1 MNAWKEFCNVE
12 FSWSQSQGEVR
23 ISRGGDGY
31 WSYLGTDILHIPAG
45 QPTMTL
51 QGFVMAT
58 PESEYKRVVRHE
70 TGHTLGFP
78 HEHMRKQI
86 IAKLDV
92 QKTIAYF
99 LKYQG
104 WDEQTTREQVLTP
117 LNETSIMGTPN
128 ADETSIMCYQLPA
141 SITKDGKPIVGGDD
155 INDADKAFAAK
166 LYPLPSGPPLHPLL
180 RLEGG
185 RTGWSSNSAGRS
197 VTRRLW
203 CDSWTGCGL
212 MILSQGFPRSP
223 WDTCYYCWPRSLSLF
238 VGLAVVESE
247 VNRKIIFAWLLF
259 TGTAYAAP
267 QEGLAAALTD
277 ARTLDKTTAYATR
290 YLDLSSSPQ
299 KDFEFY
305 SKVLTLHVNLLS
317 REATLASATSTGK
330 RPSPGHRLA

>member
-1 MNAWKEFCNVE
+1 MSKKKETPQESNDEFLVGCTVKELPEKKQAKAVQTAVEENPANRPRVGMLSKLLEESMIEEVTRPAFLSVLTTKYWGSAGKKLGVSFMENTASELRDRIISHMNAWKEFCNVE

-104 WDEQTTREQVLTP
+104 WDEQTTREQVLTS
-117 LNETSIMGTPN
+117 LNEASIMGTPN

-166 LYPLPSGPPLHPLL
+166 LYPLPAGPTNPPPPPIGGGTNRLVIEFSG
-180 RLEGG
+180 
-185 RTGWSSNSAGRS
+185 SISNPK
-197 VTRRLW
+197 
-203 CDSWTGCGL
+203 
-212 MILSQGFPRSP
+212 I
-223 WDTCYYCWPRSLSLF
+223 
-238 VGLAVVESE
+238 VV
-247 VNRKIIFAWLLF
+247 
-259 TGTAYAAP
+259 
-267 QEGLAAALTD
+267 
-277 ARTLDKTTAYATR
+277 
-290 YLDLSSSPQ
+290 
-299 KDFEFY
+299 
-305 SKVLTLHVNLLS
+305 
-317 REATLASATSTGK
+317 
-330 RPSPGHRLA
+330 